1 MQELIQKVQEK
12 TELEEQILELE
23 QLRKQL
29 RKDVFDLRI
38 SANNEQYEAEQL
50 EGFSVKGLLLQ
61 LSGKKEERLEKER
74 REARNAKTKYELATA
89 RLASIEQQFAES
101 LIRLQELGDCDEM
114 LLQKMGDKLTVDDW
128 IELSNRL
135 NALQDAQQR
144 LQELQT
150 SADELVRAVE
160 ELQSWVGA
168 DRRSILTASRVHS
181 AEKQAENGLN
191 DFVGCLF
198 STESLLAELE
208 LPLYVGGFHEY
219 DGNYLTDNLFG
230 QMNRCIDVLTDARSI
245 QRQIKTLLP
254 KLEAEIRIA
263 RIQRNKLLL
272 QSV

>member
-74 REARNAKTKYELATA
+74 REARNAKTKYEFATA
-89 RLASIEQQFAES
+89 RLASIEQQLAE
-101 LIRLQELGDCDEM
+101 IPVRLQELGDCDEM
-114 LLQKMGDKLTVDDW
+114 LLQKLGDKLTVDDW

-245 QRQIKTLLP
+245 QRQIKTMLP

>member
-74 REARNAKTKYELATA
+74 REARNAKTKYEFAAA
-89 RLASIEQQFAES
+89 RLASIEQQLEEIP
-101 LIRLQELGDCDEM
+101 LRLQELGDCDEV
-114 LLQKMGDKLTVDDW
+114 LLQ
-128 IELSNRL
+128 
-135 NALQDAQQR
+135 Q
-144 LQELQT
+144 LQEKLVDAPWNKQADRSKCLQEVEEQLQMLQIST
-150 SADELVRAVE
+150 DELVDAVE
-160 ELQSWVGA
+160 DLQSWVGA
-168 DRRSILTASRVHS
+168 DRRSILTADRVHS
-181 AEKQAENGLN
+181 AEQRAQEQLNRFTDLLFGLEER
-191 DFVGCLF
+191 LP
-198 STESLLAELE
+198 ELG
-208 LPLYVGGFHEY
+208 LQLYVGGFHEY

-254 KLEAEIRIA
+254 KLETEIRIA
-263 RIQRNKLLL
+263 RVQRNKLLL

>member
-74 REARNAKTKYELATA
+74 REARNAKTKYEFATA
-89 RLASIEQQFAES
+89 RLASIEQQLAE
-101 LIRLQELGDCDEM
+101 IPVRLQELGDCDEM

>member
-74 REARNAKTKYELATA
+74 REARNAKTKYEFATA
-89 RLASIEQQFAES
+89 RLASIEQQLAE
-101 LIRLQELGDCDEM
+101 IPVRLQELGDCDEM
-114 LLQKMGDKLTVDDW
+114 LLQKLGDKLTVDDW